1 MFSNLAYLLTSKSI
15 TLYILY
21 TFHVMLGTS
30 LVFTALY
37 TYGLHSSK
45 AMARAAALEA
55 SMQAGVNGVNG
66 IPTMGNGSAV
76 EFEDDLDIEVDD
88 MDITIGGLDGLESGL
103 NGMRRVKSMIGLNSS
118 RAGWENISG
127 SLGYEGGNLGMKERG
142 IKFREICYSSG
153 RKERVEVDVSVP
165 VPVLDG
171 KGMAVEIS

>member
-21 TFHVMLGTS
+21 TLHVMLGTS

-55 SMQAGVNGVNG
+55 SMQAGVNG

-76 EFEDDLDIEVDD
+76 EFEDDMDIEVDG
-88 MDITIGGLDGLESGL
+88 MDIAIGGLDGT
-103 NGMRRVKSMIGLNSS
+103 RKVKSMIGLSS
-118 RAGWENISG
+118 RRAGWENVSG
-127 SLGYEGGNLGMKERG
+127 SLGYEGGNLGMKEREM
-142 IKFREICYSSG
+142 KFREICYSSG
-153 RKERVEVDVSVP
+153 GKEGVEVDVSMP
-165 VPVLDG
+165 VVSG
-171 KGMAVEIS
+171 KGISVEIS